1 MKVCIV
7 SVPLTTRSGV
17 YRSTYDL
24 VTAARAAGHDWSG
37 IIAMRPSALG
47 APPQGDLGVHETT
60 IDVHGLKLVPA
71 IRKLLLSRPEF
82 RDADVV
88 ITMIGQSDIAVSGL
102 GANRPG
108 TWVSF
113 VRGLPWPARGE
124 AKTLRRVFQ
133 RALVTRA
140 MRKADEVWATTT
152 VLADGV
158 RSAAE
163 PVIVPAGVPSVE
175 RISDGSLGRDGHL
188 VFAGRLDHDKRP
200 LFFAEIVRRTKSL
213 ARAFGAGPLKA
224 DLERARPE
232 TLEISGWVDPALLWQ
247 GATAFLGTSSREA
260 FGRSAVEAAQHG
272 VPVILSRDYG
282 AAPFLIT
289 DPELIDAFV
298 LPSEPVELWV
308 VAVNRLLED
317 EALRRRLSDH
327 VAANAREITIERS
340 VARVNARL
348 RELSAG

>member
-24 VTAARAAGHDWSG
+24 VTAAREAGLDWSG

-47 APPQGDLGVHETT
+47 SPPQGDLGVHETT
-60 IDVHGLKLVPA
+60 IDVHGMKLIPA
-71 IRKLLLSRPEF
+71 IRRLLLSRAEF
-82 RDADVV
+82 READVV

-102 GANRPG
+102 GSNRPS

-113 VRGLPWPARGE
+113 VRGLPWPAHGE
-124 AKTLRRVFQ
+124 AKALRRVLQ
-133 RALVTRA
+133 RVLVTRA

-158 RSAAE
+158 RSAVD

-175 RISDGSLGRDGHL
+175 RIADGSLGRDGHL
-188 VFAGRLDHDKRP
+188 VFAGRLDRDKRP
-200 LFFAEIVRRTKSL
+200 LFFAEIVRRTGAL
-213 ARAFGAGPLKA
+213 AKAFGAGPLQGE
-224 DLERARPE
+224 LEQSRPE
-232 TLEISGWVDPALLWQ
+232 TLDISGWVDPAALWQ

-289 DPELIDAFV
+289 DPELVDAFV

-308 VAVNRLLED
+308 DAVQRLLDD

-327 VAANAREITIERS
+327 LVENAREITIERS
-340 VARVNARL
+340 VARVDARL
-348 RELSAG
+348 RELAAG